1 MSEEMTSKKTQRT
14 PARRAGKVK
23 DSSPSSN
30 ASNASGSRGS
40 RGGVSSASAATSSTA
55 PHAGLQEALVQGG
68 AGAVQ
73 SLRGGAE
80 MVEETVQIR
89 LAEVERRERE
99 LAQREA
105 RLGLVGNSEVQ
116 MQLPQ
121 RQIERS
127 ASGEQGAVR
136 EEVRIAA
143 IQPPELTYV
152 SASRGGALEDWL
164 FKLEQL
170 FTQTRK
176 SEAEWQERVRVAT
189 MYWDRHMSLW
199 WATVEA
205 TTPIASWAAFVAAL
219 RGQFAP
225 TGDAEAARGELLRL
239 RMAGGESMDAYL
251 QRAVLLVSR
260 AGAFIDSKMA
270 GVLLI
275 EGVESSRFPFTV
287 QSVRRRLREA
297 GVGGMPF
304 AQVRAELS
312 VEAHSEPNLQ
322 LPARHGGNG
331 HAAAAAANTGQ
342 RLKTSGSTVNHGGSH
357 SKQVRINALRKQLQA
372 LETSDEGGEGVA
384 EESEHGSVQLAPVG
398 AANGSHRRASGLV
411 CHKCGGKGHFAAE
424 CTSKKE
430 LRKCYAC
437 GKVGHVSPKCPDR
450 ARQEGAA
457 AAGEQPKNE

>member
-23 DSSPSSN
+23 DSSPSRLSN

-55 PHAGLQEALVQGG
+55 PHAGLQGAMSQGG

-121 RQIERS
+121 RS

-164 FKLEQL
+164 FKLEQ
-170 FTQTRK
+170 
-176 SEAEWQERVRVAT
+176 
-189 MYWDRHMSLW
+189 
-199 WATVEA
+199 
-205 TTPIASWAAFVAAL
+205 
-219 RGQFAP
+219 
-225 TGDAEAARGELLRL
+225 
-239 RMAGGESMDAYL
+239 
-251 QRAVLLVSR
+251 
-260 AGAFIDSKMA
+260 
-270 GVLLI
+270 
-275 EGVESSRFPFTV
+275 
-287 QSVRRRLREA
+287 
-297 GVGGMPF
+297 
-304 AQVRAELS
+304 
-312 VEAHSEPNLQ
+312 
-322 LPARHGGNG
+322 
-331 HAAAAAANTGQ
+331 
-342 RLKTSGSTVNHGGSH
+342 
-357 SKQVRINALRKQLQA
+357 
-372 LETSDEGGEGVA
+372 
-384 EESEHGSVQLAPVG
+384 
-398 AANGSHRRASGLV
+398 
-411 CHKCGGKGHFAAE
+411 
-424 CTSKKE
+424 
-430 LRKCYAC
+430 
-437 GKVGHVSPKCPDR
+437 
-450 ARQEGAA
+450 
-457 AAGEQPKNE
+457 